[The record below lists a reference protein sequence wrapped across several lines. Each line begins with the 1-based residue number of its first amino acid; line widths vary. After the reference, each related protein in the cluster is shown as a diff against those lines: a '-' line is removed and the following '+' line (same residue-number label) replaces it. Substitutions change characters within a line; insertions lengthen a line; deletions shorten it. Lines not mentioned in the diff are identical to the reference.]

1 MSGKERIKQWGY
13 GNTMSQELCQK
24 GMCSRNSDWKVY
36 WKAGQ
41 SELHLFPH
49 QAKLIYRPKMKHQP
63 YMQITLST
71 KPLGLE
77 EGVKGR
83 NVTCQYVMTRRKKP
97 RMQRRVTKA
106 EVEEED
112 TALSTKKDESDNQKE
127 KLDQLGKDQGEKR
140 KIGSSQASATEGTRG
155 GKKRKK

>member
-1 MSGKERIKQWGY
+1 M
-13 GNTMSQELCQK
+13 

-36 WKAGQ
+36 WKDGQ

-49 QAKLIYRPKMKHQP
+49 QAKLISRPKMKHQP
-63 YMQITLST
+63 FMQITLST
-71 KPLGLE
+71 RPLGLE

-97 RMQRRVTKA
+97 RMQSGVTKA
-106 EVEEED
+106 GMKEVD
-112 TALSTKKDESDNQKE
+112 AALSTKKDESGNQTE
-127 KLDQLGKDQGEKR
+127 KLDQLGMDQGEKR